1 MTGYLTS
8 GVYEFAS
15 RPIVPAECC
24 GAVGVI
30 KDLMELF
37 LCFAFARVHG
47 VLPQAS
53 WQTFQLP
60 FCCRDERGHVNP
72 RKCVLSKKEETAG
85 KGLLFCKISF
95 AEFTRCRRLLILH
108 ALVP

>member
-1 MTGYLTS
+1 MMGYLTS
-8 GVYEFAS
+8 GVYEFTS
-15 RPIVPAECC
+15 GPIAPAECY

-30 KDLMELF
+30 KNLMEF
-37 LCFAFARVHG
+37 LCFVFARVHRA
-47 VLPQAS
+47 LPQES

-60 FCCRDERGHVNP
+60 FCYHDERGHVSP

>member
-15 RPIVPAECC
+15 GPIVPAECY
-24 GAVGVI
+24 GAAGVI

-37 LCFAFARVHG
+37 LCFAFVKVQGA
-47 VLPQAS
+47 LPQAS

-60 FCCRDERGHVNP
+60 VCCRDERGHVSP
-72 RKCVLSKKEETAG
+72 RKCMLSTKEETSG